1 MHLHLFDSAVQPLK
15 LDTFTVRVI
24 PPFAAAQAFK
34 SFAKLWRFQQEHR
47 AALTDAGLRRWE
59 IGEIASRVGQLY
71 YAFYLRT
78 GEGWYLS
85 ESHAFFDAASARDL
99 ARRPG
104 SQHQYRKNWPSTETD
119 AIARRLTAVLTPRSD
134 SAKKA
139 QANVMPCRMKM
150 RMVSRLIIAL
160 T

>member
-1 MHLHLFDSAVQPLK
+1 MTESLLWSSAS
-15 LDTFTVRVI
+15 
-24 PPFAAAQAFK
+24 AF
-34 SFAKLWRFQQEHR
+34 S
-47 AALTDAGLRRWE
+47 RR
-59 IGEIASRVGQLY
+59 Y
-71 YAFYLRT
+71 
-78 GEGWYLS
+78 
-85 ESHAFFDAASARDL
+85 AASARDL

-104 SQHQYRKNWPSTETD
+104 SQHQYRKNWPSTETE

>member
-1 MHLHLFDSAVQPLK
+1 MNPKPSF
-15 LDTFTVRVI
+15 I
-24 PPFAAAQAFK
+24 AASFVAQAFK

-85 ESHAFFDAASARDL
+85 ESHAFFDAAAKRD
-99 ARRPG
+99 
-104 SQHQYRKNWPSTETD
+104 YF
-119 AIARRLTAVLTPRSD
+119 
-134 SAKKA
+134 
-139 QANVMPCRMKM
+139 ANVNKCR
-150 RMVSRLIIAL
+150 
-160 T
+160 